1 MQPLRRKLVEPPHHD
16 IAQQA
21 QTDGGRQAIRRRL
34 DRARRID
41 ELGVPADLKPGT
53 ILVCRLADET
63 WLRIGHRYLVRDV
76 QRDNRGAPLVVLEGL
91 PDIVWG
97 AWRFQGVEQ

>member
-1 MQPLRRKLVEPPHHD
+1 MNDDLCQGAAYRARVAHW
-16 IAQQA
+16 
-21 QTDGGRQAIRRRL
+21 
-34 DRARRID
+34 ARRID